1 VSPLF
6 PIDERLSARRTAIA
20 TTPCRRSGDRRSA
33 RIPSISPAERS
44 RCWAARWA
52 RSLYLSLAAEDRA
65 EQRLGAVRSG
75 CCAGASEGPLLLQST
90 ETRKVGLSLLALCL
104 RACAA
109 YRCGR
114 EKRASVAMNSSRVAK
129 SQCSE
134 PNVSNADCVAS
145 CRLEDALDL
154 GRDAHV
160 EQQRHAAGATTASSR
175 PCAAAAAYSWPNSA
189 ERSRAMASFL
199 RYYNRRRPHSS
210 LGDRPPISRVHNV
223 RG

>member
-1 VSPLF
+1 MSPLF

-129 SQCSE
+129 SQCS
-134 PNVSNADCVAS
+134 AS
-145 CRLEDALDL
+145 SERFS
-154 GRDAHV
+154 GRDLHLRAPPDP
-160 EQQRHAAGATTASSR
+160 RLSR
-175 PCAAAAAYSWPNSA
+175 FDPPSVSHPG
-189 ERSRAMASFL
+189 L
-199 RYYNRRRPHSS
+199 PV
-210 LGDRPPISRVHNV
+210 DRVTPTLPRQL
-223 RG
+223 